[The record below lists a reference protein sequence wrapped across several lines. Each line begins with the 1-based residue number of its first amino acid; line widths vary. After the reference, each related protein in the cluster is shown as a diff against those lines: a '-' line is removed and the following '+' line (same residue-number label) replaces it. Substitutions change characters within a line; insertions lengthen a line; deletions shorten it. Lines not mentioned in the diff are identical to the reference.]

1 MASRYPFFNAAAAAA
16 SILLPFKSPPSLPSL
31 FLLVFPANLGVLL
44 SLTDARIAVSGVGC
58 RREIDREEE
67 T

>member
-1 MASRYPFFNAAAAAA
+1 MASRYPFFNAA
-16 SILLPFKSPPSLPSL
+16 SSFLPFKSLPSLL